1 MENMNKPL
9 ILITN
14 DDGIHAQGLRNLITV
29 MRELGRV
36 VVVAPD
42 NPQSGM
48 GHAVTTASPLRVK
61 KIREEAGYQE
71 FSSNGTPA
79 DTVKLGLKVV
89 LQEKPDLIVSG
100 INHGSNAGINIL
112 YSGTM
117 GATLEGAMSDI
128 PSIGYSILDHAHDA
142 DFSQSLPYVRKIAK
156 QVLEHGLPPHT
167 CLNVN
172 IPAVASGPIKGIM
185 VCRMGKGYWEEQLEE
200 RRDPH
205 NRPYYWL
212 AGSFQSLDNGTD
224 TDEWALANNFISVVP
239 IHLDLTSHNTIPLLK
254 DLENHV

>member
-1 MENMNKPL
+1 
-9 ILITN
+9 
-14 DDGIHAQGLRNLITV
+14 
-29 MRELGRV
+29 MREFGRV

-42 NPQSGM
+42 KPQSGM

-61 KIREEAGYQE
+61 KIAIEPDYEEY
-71 FSSNGTPA
+71 SSNGTPA

-89 LQEKPDLIVSG
+89 LKQTPNLIVSG

-117 GATLEGAMSDI
+117 GATLEGAMSGV
-128 PSIGYSILDHAHDA
+128 PSIGFSLLDHAQDA
-142 DFSQSLPYVRKIAK
+142 DFSHALPYIRKITAH
-156 QVLEHGLPPHT
+156 VLAHGLAPHT

-172 IPAVASGPIKGIM
+172 IPSATSGKIHGIM
-185 VCRMGKGYWEEQLEE
+185 VCRMGKGYWEELLEE

-205 NRPYYWL
+205 NHAYYWL

-224 TDEWALANNFISVVP
+224 TDEWALDNNFVSVVP
-239 IHLDLTSHNTIPLLK
+239 IQLDLTAHSMIPTLK
-254 DLENHV
+254 DLENHL

>member
-1 MENMNKPL
+1 MEKPL
-9 ILITN
+9 IFITN
-14 DDGIHAQGLRNLITV
+14 DDGIHAKGLRYLIEL
-29 MRELGRV
+29 MREFGRV

-42 NPQSGM
+42 KAQSGM

-61 KIREEAGYQE
+61 KILIEPDYEEY
-71 FSSNGTPA
+71 SSNGTPA

-89 LQEKPDLIVSG
+89 LKQKPDLIVSG

-117 GATLEGAMSDI
+117 GATLEGAMSGI
-128 PSIGYSILDHAHDA
+128 PSIGFSLLDHSHNA
-142 DFSQSLPYVRKIAK
+142 DFSHSIPYIRKITEHVLK
-156 QVLEHGLPPHT
+156 QGLAPHT

-172 IPAVASGPIKGIM
+172 IPSINSGEIRGIM
-185 VCRMGKGYWEEQLEE
+185 VCRMGKGYWEEVLEE

-212 AGSFQSLDNGTD
+212 AGSFQSLDHGTD
-224 TDEWALANNFISVVP
+224 TDEWALDNHYISVVP
-239 IHLDLTSHNTIPLLK
+239 IQLDLTAHNLIPTLK
-254 DLENHV
+254 DLENHI